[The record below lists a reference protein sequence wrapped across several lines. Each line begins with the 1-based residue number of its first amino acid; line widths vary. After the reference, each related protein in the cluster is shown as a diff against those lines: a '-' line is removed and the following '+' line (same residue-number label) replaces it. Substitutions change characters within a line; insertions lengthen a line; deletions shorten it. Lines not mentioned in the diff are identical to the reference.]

1 MLSPSKTGLL
11 LQPSGSFKV
20 LHASSYQLL
29 GSENCLFLS
38 SDFMLSGGRAGK
50 YSNYQVIKE
59 KKLAFFFF
67 FLLSMKQY
75 SLLLVEVSV
84 WFENRYRFSVF
95 TYSLLIPPPKKQ
107 SNCFLASDSSPNAF
121 VKMAVSEALIAEYNT
136 KQQNCSK
143 DIMIF
148 HTLHWVLECI
158 TS

>member
-11 LQPSGSFKV
+11 LQTSGSFEV
-20 LHASSYQLL
+20 LHASSYKLL
-29 GSENCLFLS
+29 ASENCLFLS

-50 YSNYQVIKE
+50 YSNYQVITE

-67 FLLSMKQY
+67 FF
-75 SLLLVEVSV
+75 SLNEAIFAITCRGF
-84 WFENRYRFSVF
+84 WCKICYRFSLF

-121 VKMAVSEALIAEYNT
+121 VKMAVSGALIAVCNT
-136 KQQNCSK
+136 NQQNCSK
-143 DIMIF
+143 DIMIV